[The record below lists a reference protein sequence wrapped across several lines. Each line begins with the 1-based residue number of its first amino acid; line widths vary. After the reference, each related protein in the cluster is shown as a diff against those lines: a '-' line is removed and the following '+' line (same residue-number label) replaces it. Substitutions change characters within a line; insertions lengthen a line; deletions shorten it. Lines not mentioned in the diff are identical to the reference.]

1 MQSLGRGSNISWI
14 VSVRQHLIY
23 LPAILCTG
31 VDGGVFIEALD
42 FIVVRGIYPDFGP
55 EGGGVSV
62 EGGLR
67 CGGAA
72 G

>member
-1 MQSLGRGSNISWI
+1 
-14 VSVRQHLIY
+14 VE
-23 LPAILCTG
+23 G

-42 FIVVRGIYPDFGP
+42 FIIARGRYPDFGP